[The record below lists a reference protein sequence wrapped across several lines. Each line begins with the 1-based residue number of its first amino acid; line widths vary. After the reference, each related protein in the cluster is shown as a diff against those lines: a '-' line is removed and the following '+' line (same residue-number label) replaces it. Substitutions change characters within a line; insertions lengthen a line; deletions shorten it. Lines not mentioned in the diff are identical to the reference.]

1 MLESLRG
8 DSFYKK
14 LGLFKF
20 FFNVR
25 YMERF
30 YYLDRYVF
38 FFWKDI
44 YREIRGKGVDSDRE
58 IEDNEEE
65 VILIRRFLEEDFML
79 IFFMLRQL
87 LFEEIRF
94 ILKKYF
100 DLFFLEFL
108 RGGVYSSF
116 MFVLRKSNIFQVCI
130 L

>member
-1 MLESLRG
+1 MLESLWG

-44 YREIRGKGVDSDRE
+44 YREICGKGVDSDRE

-79 IFFMLRQL
+79 IFFMLR
-87 LFEEIRF
+87 
-94 ILKKYF
+94 
-100 DLFFLEFL
+100 
-108 RGGVYSSF
+108 
-116 MFVLRKSNIFQVCI
+116 
-130 L
+130 